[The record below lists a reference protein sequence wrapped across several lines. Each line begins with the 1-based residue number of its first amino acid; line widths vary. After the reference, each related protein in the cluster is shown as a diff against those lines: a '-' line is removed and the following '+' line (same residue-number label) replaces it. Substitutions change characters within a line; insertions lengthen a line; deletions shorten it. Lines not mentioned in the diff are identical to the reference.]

1 MLRSFLSITA
11 SLSLV
16 LSSPAAFAEQIVP
29 VKIPTATTST
39 AATNDRGVSAVQGQT
54 QSAGS
59 SNINQG
65 AGEGKKSQ
73 LAGMASNLASAAMM
87 VAMAQTMQ
95 EGNPMKYVMYG
106 MAALSAAQG
115 AMLGADAGKSAATE
129 QASQYN
135 PASTNYDGG
144 AYIDPGSTYTPDM
157 NGSITDMAS
166 KNPAGAK
173 AIEALKDAGYTLDK
187 NGLTDPSGK
196 TTPLSAFSSP
206 SAMSAA
212 GITQDVIDK
221 VKAIG
226 EKVSGDASNRVI
238 SMGVDGG
245 AGGGS
250 RSPSSDDDDASMR
263 TWIWPNMK
271 NPFAKSK
278 EDQRNLVAGKSVTL
292 NGEPIGVAAD
302 NIFQK
307 ISKHY
312 NNKKQLKEFID

>member
-1 MLRSFLSITA
+1 MLKSFLSITA

-16 LSSPAAFAEQIVP
+16 LSSPAVFAEQIVP
-29 VKIPTATTST
+29 VKIPTATTGT
-39 AATNDRGVSAVQGQT
+39 AATNDRSVSAVQGQT
-54 QSAGS
+54 QSTGS
-59 SNINQG
+59 QNINQG

-87 VAMAQTMQ
+87 VAVAQTMP
-95 EGNPMKYVMYG
+95 ETSPMKYVMYG

-115 AMLGADAGKSAATE
+115 IMLGADAGKSAATE

-135 PASTNYDGG
+135 PASTNFDSGSYT
-144 AYIDPGSTYTPDM
+144 DPGSTYSPDM
-157 NGSITDMAS
+157 NGSISDMAL
-166 KNPAGAK
+166 KNPAGAA
-173 AIEALKDAGYTLDK
+173 AINALKDAGYKLDS

-206 SAMSAA
+206 AAMSAA
-212 GITQDVIDK
+212 GITSDVIEK

-250 RSPSSDDDDASMR
+250 RSPSSDDDAWAKSMSAW
-263 TWIWPNMK
+263 TMK

-302 NIFQK
+302 NIFNR